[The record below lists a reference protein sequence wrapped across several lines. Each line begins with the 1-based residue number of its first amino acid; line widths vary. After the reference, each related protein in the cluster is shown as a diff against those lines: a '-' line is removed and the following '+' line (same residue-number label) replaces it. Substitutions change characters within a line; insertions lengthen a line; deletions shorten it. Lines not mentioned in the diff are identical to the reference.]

1 MTVLRLPVL
10 LAIVVACCS
19 LAGCKPASQDEVA
32 APGNATSDVAKEPSP
47 TAASAHKTATA
58 VTRWKCGTLAV
69 ATHFD
74 DDSLESITL
83 ETPER
88 MFTLKSMANDDGVR
102 FADAAG
108 NEFWS
113 RPGKVVLTLVGHPA
127 MECRKDRG

>member
-10 LAIVVACCS
+10 LAIAVVGIS
-19 LAGCKPASQDEVA
+19 LSACKPAPQDAASGNA
-32 APGNATSDVAKEPSP
+32 APDMATEPP
-47 TAASAHKTATA
+47 QTAVSAHKTATA
-58 VTRWKCGTLAV
+58 VTRWTCGTLAV

-88 MFTLKSMANDDGVR
+88 MFTLKSMANEDGVR

-127 MECRKDRG
+127 TECRKIRG

>member
-1 MTVLRLPVL
+1 MTVLRMPLL
-10 LAIVVACCS
+10 LATVVVGLS
-19 LAGCKPASQDEVA
+19 LAACKPGTQEQTG
-32 APGNATSDVAKEPSP
+32 APGEP
-47 TAASAHKTATA
+47 ASATPDEQAQTHKTATT

-88 MFTLKSMANDDGVR
+88 MFTLKSMANEDGVR

-113 RPGKVVLTLVGHPA
+113 RPGKVTLSLVGQPA

>member
-1 MTVLRLPVL
+1 MTVLRLPL
-10 LAIVVACCS
+10 LMATAVVGLS
-19 LAGCKPASQDEVA
+19 LCACKPASQNE
-32 APGNATSDVAKEPSP
+32 
-47 TAASAHKTATA
+47 TAATGDAASGPATEQPQAAISTHKTATV

-83 ETPER
+83 ETPQR
-88 MFTLKSMANDDGVR
+88 MFTLKSMANEDGAR

-113 RPGKVVLTLVGHPA
+113 RPGRVSLTLVGQPA

>member
-1 MTVLRLPVL
+1 MTVLRLPLL
-10 LAIVVACCS
+10 LATLVAGLS
-19 LAGCKPASQDEVA
+19 MAACKPGTQDHATASGET
-32 APGNATSDVAKEPSP
+32 APG
-47 TAASAHKTATA
+47 TADAQSQPASTHKTATA

-88 MFTLKSMANDDGVR
+88 MYTLKSMANEDGVR

-113 RPGKVVLTLVGHPA
+113 RPGKITLALVGQPA